1 MSTDLG
7 TATGKIIIDASGV
20 AKGAVEAGRSIQRFQ
35 SNVTTAMVTIGVAM
49 GAATAAVG
57 LMKKGWETFERG
69 AKIDALENRFERLA
83 DSIGSSGDVLM
94 TRLKESTSGMMTSAE
109 LMESA
114 TGIMSLGLGKTE
126 DQTVR
131 LATVVGKL
139 GWDMQQVVMTM
150 ANNSKMRLD
159 QLGLS
164 VEDVT
169 RRTAALR
176 ETGMSLDAAFDLA
189 VIEAGE
195 AKVELLGDVSGT
207 TAGKIDILKSA
218 WAEAKDVFAVSFSE
232 GIVEQ
237 LDTISKSVDDLAPA
251 IEEGMSSLGRRAGN
265 IYGKAVATAAADG
278 LYLDR
283 KAMEDQLSALGVSWR
298 ELGRARKDAI
308 EATGHSWT
316 EIANGGEEMLA
327 YEAEAR
333 KILKERYGLILLLND
348 ANMQRDFAEMEAIYG
363 EEVEETTD
371 ALQAAGRASLNMNTH
386 LIASGEHFKEAAA
399 GSGKFGSQLDE
410 LADKAARTQEAL
422 DAAAQR
428 ATAYADAFGAV
439 EGDYTTELP
448 DADEP
453 LVTPESTVSVR
464 TVISGPTEEQR
475 ALAERYGDELERLRE
490 TYTELTGGVGTF
502 GMEQDKLNE
511 RIGETAGEIAYY
523 EGLLAGIPPTVD
535 NVSTSQQGLSVN
547 VDAARQALYDQL
559 VEIDAAPEVIAAYAM
574 ATGIMSEEQAEAALM
589 AARLKLEI
597 EALALKMK
605 ENPDFSLDAAMAE
618 LDALIL
624 KMETGAKP
632 AADELPTIL
641 EESGGIMAAQAT
653 MMGEDVP
660 ANMAAG
666 ITENLAT
673 ATDAATAAA
682 VSVTEAM
689 RTAHG
694 DSPATSIF
702 AAMAADNMLWFA
714 QGVGDNQGEAVA
726 AVETAGQATIDAWDP
741 TIDAADAIGV
751 AFMDGIIAGIES
763 RQAALNAKMQ
773 EVSDQAYRT
782 TQDAN
787 QIESPSQL
795 YATIGTE
802 IIAGIVEGLDEEK
815 DTLYGKMA
823 DIADDLYRVATAG
836 LAWLSDPLE
845 LRLGTQTDALDE
857 FARQFEDALRPFGDL
872 ELRLGAG
879 VVDQLRGMDA
889 EALRSSLYGLRY
901 SNEYMTSPAVAAEV
915 ERLIA
920 LAEERRAAEEAML
933 ATQRELAEVEERR
946 LELEREQSRLNFL
959 QSQIDLVN
967 TIKEL
972 GLSTSI
978 LQGLELGLDANA
990 GDLIDAMEEVVR
1002 QLIEAAEDE
1011 LEIASPSQVG
1021 YGLMENFMG
1030 AMERGITDNAR
1041 APVDAL
1047 AQAYDAM
1054 LETSE
1059 RMARLGVTPNGV
1071 NPVGRWLSDSAAP
1084 AAPARG
1090 ELNQHVT
1097 IYGGVTLSP
1106 EARPQNDPLRELYFA
1121 QLGYQQR

>member
-1 MSTDLG
+1 MSVDLG
-7 TATGKIIIDASGV
+7 TATGKIILDASGV

-35 SNVTTAMVTIGVAM
+35 SGVTTAMVGVGVAI
-49 GAATAAVG
+49 GAATTAVA

-69 AKIDALENRFERLA
+69 AQIDALENRFERLA

-94 TRLKESTSGMMTSAE
+94 TRLKEATNGMMTSAE

-139 GWDMQQVVMTM
+139 GWDMQQVILTF

-159 QLGLS
+159 ALGLS

-169 RRTAALR
+169 TRAKAL
-176 ETGMSLDAAFDLA
+176 EEQGYSTDAAFDMA

-218 WAEAKDVFAVSFSE
+218 WASAKDVFAVSFSE

-371 ALQAAGRASLNMNTH
+371 ALQAAGRAFLNVNTH
-386 LIASGEHFKEAAA
+386 LIASRERFEKAAA

-453 LVTPESTVSVR
+453 LVTPERTVSVR

-511 RIGETAGEIAYY
+511 RIDETAGEIAYY

-559 VEIDAAPEVIAAYAM
+559 VKMEAAPEVIAAYAM

-589 AARLKLEI
+589 AARMKLEI

-632 AADELPTIL
+632 AADSLPTIL

-660 ANMAAG
+660 INMAAG

-726 AVETAGQATIDAWDP
+726 AVETAGQAP
-741 TIDAADAIGV
+741 V
-751 AFMDGIIAGIES
+751 L
-763 RQAALNAKMQ
+763 LNHSQ
-773 EVSDQAYRT
+773 PPGTDQSSDC
-782 TQDAN
+782 
-787 QIESPSQL
+787 
-795 YATIGTE
+795 
-802 IIAGIVEGLDEEK
+802 V
-815 DTLYGKMA
+815 
-823 DIADDLYRVATAG
+823 
-836 LAWLSDPLE
+836 
-845 LRLGTQTDALDE
+845 
-857 FARQFEDALRPFGDL
+857 FCF
-872 ELRLGAG
+872 
-879 VVDQLRGMDA
+879 
-889 EALRSSLYGLRY
+889 
-901 SNEYMTSPAVAAEV
+901 
-915 ERLIA
+915 
-920 LAEERRAAEEAML
+920 
-933 ATQRELAEVEERR
+933 
-946 LELEREQSRLNFL
+946 
-959 QSQIDLVN
+959 
-967 TIKEL
+967 
-972 GLSTSI
+972 
-978 LQGLELGLDANA
+978 
-990 GDLIDAMEEVVR
+990 
-1002 QLIEAAEDE
+1002 
-1011 LEIASPSQVG
+1011 
-1021 YGLMENFMG
+1021 
-1030 AMERGITDNAR
+1030 
-1041 APVDAL
+1041 
-1047 AQAYDAM
+1047 
-1054 LETSE
+1054 
-1059 RMARLGVTPNGV
+1059 
-1071 NPVGRWLSDSAAP
+1071 
-1084 AAPARG
+1084 
-1090 ELNQHVT
+1090 
-1097 IYGGVTLSP
+1097 
-1106 EARPQNDPLRELYFA
+1106 
-1121 QLGYQQR
+1121 